1 MQVQQIMSTRVEYI
15 PADTTLAQAAKN
27 MRDRDTGFLP
37 IGGSPQGRLQ
47 GVITDRDITVRGVA
61 AGKDPENTTVNQVKT
76 DKVLYCFQN
85 EDVNDVANNMQDQKV
100 YRLIVLNNH
109 DEKRLCGIVSLGDIV
124 RHGSAKLG
132 GETAREISQH

>member
-37 IGGSPQGRLQ
+37 IGDSPQGRLQ

-61 AGKDPENTTVNQVKT
+61 AGKDPENTTVNQMKT
-76 DKVLYCFQN
+76 DKVLYCFQD

-109 DEKRLCGIVSLGDIV
+109 DEKRLSGIVSLGDIV

>member
-37 IGGSPQGRLQ
+37 IGDSPQGRLQ

-76 DKVLYCFQN
+76 DKVLYCFQD

-109 DEKRLCGIVSLGDIV
+109 DEKRLSGIVSLGDIV

>member
-15 PADTTLAQAAKN
+15 PADTTLAQAKY
-27 MRDRDTGFLP
+27 MRDLDTGFLP
-37 IGGSPQGRLQ
+37 IGDSPQGRLQ

-61 AGKDPENTTVNQVKT
+61 AGKDPENTTVNQMKT
-76 DKVLYCFQN
+76 DKVLYCFQD

-109 DEKRLCGIVSLGDIV
+109 DEKRLSGIVSLGDIV

>member
-37 IGGSPQGRLQ
+37 IGDSPQGRLQ

-76 DKVLYCFQN
+76 DKVLYCFQD

-100 YRLIVLNNH
+100 YRLIVLNNR
-109 DEKRLCGIVSLGDIV
+109 DEKRLCGVVSLGDIV

>member
-37 IGGSPQGRLQ
+37 IGDSPQGRLQ

-76 DKVLYCFQN
+76 DKVLYCFQD

-109 DEKRLCGIVSLGDIV
+109 DEKRLCGVVSLGDIV